1 MGMVLS
7 ISEPALDMVLYGSKA
22 GVLNNYLMRQM
33 QSLAPAFNDF
43 STRIYNSIQ
52 SSYNFINDKLTQYGL
67 MNQLEAQGIQAL
79 DNYYQD
85 LTSFTQLQEAN
96 LTMQRWVMADPFIRE
111 LYLEQN
117 IDGYSDTYLNTSDKY
132 VGPKDY
138 HYQLAMSGVPVEV
151 GDGKTITYF
160 YHAEEDLREG
170 DRKLSHHDKIAIQ
183 RTWAN
188 ARHIAQEMGF
198 DFTCKSE
205 TPTKINFE

>member
-96 LTMQRWVMADPFIRE
+96 LTMQRWVMAHPQVRQ
-111 LYLEQN
+111 LYLDQN
-117 IDGYSDTYLNTSDKY
+117 LDGYSGSYQNVFGKDVGEQDYNYRRAMDGALESTDDRWVVKHYLDELLPGDKELQHYEKTKIRHTYDTID
-132 VGPKDY
+132 
-138 HYQLAMSGVPVEV
+138 H
-151 GDGKTITYF
+151 I
-160 YHAEEDLREG
+160 
-170 DRKLSHHDKIAIQ
+170 LSTCK
-183 RTWAN
+183 
-188 ARHIAQEMGF
+188 F
-198 DFTCKSE
+198 DFTLKSDE
-205 TPTKINFE
+205 PVKINR